1 MDVTDVRGLLG
12 LLLVDGSL
20 VLYRTPSGGY
30 IQLTITAGVK
40 ESAFLEDK
48 VTEFKTFFP
57 TEAQIN
63 PYKTPR
69 RANGKQTQ
77 VLRFR
82 CSTNKLRPVYNLLYP
97 SGERQITQPVLDL
110 LGAKAAAW
118 CWAESAEIGKRG
130 GAKLTRVGNTLT
142 EAMRLHTWL
151 QLLTGASGDVKLCR
165 KRPQIA
171 YSPEEAAKMR
181 DALIQYAPPS
191 RIHLFTGDV
200 PDVSAIRS
208 ARTELLLG
216 AGDAGFKGAQ
226 AASLVGNHSH

>member
-20 VLYRTPSGGY
+20 VLYRSPSGGY
-30 IQLTITAGVK
+30 IQLTITAGIR

-48 VTEFKTFFP
+48 VTEFRTFFP

-63 PYKTPR
+63 MYKTPR

-97 SGERQITQPVLDL
+97 AGERQITQPVLDL

-118 CWAESAEIGKRG
+118 CWAESADIGKRG
-130 GAKLTRVGNTLT
+130 GAKLTRVGNTLA
-142 EAMRLHTWL
+142 EAMRLQAWL
-151 QLLTGASGDVKLCR
+151 QILTGAKGEVKLCR
-165 KRPQIA
+165 KRPQIS
-171 YSPEEAAKMR
+171 YTPEETRKVR
-181 DALIQYAPPS
+181 EALIQYAPPS
-191 RIHLFTGDV
+191 RIHLFTGEV
-200 PDVSAIRS
+200 LDVSAIRS

-216 AGDAGFKGAQ
+216 EGNARPEGAKT
-226 AASLVGNHSH
+226 ASMA

>member
-20 VLYRTPSGGY
+20 VLYRSPSGGY
-30 IQLTITAGVK
+30 IQLTITAGIR

-48 VTEFKTFFP
+48 VAEFRTFFP
-57 TEAQIN
+57 TTAQIN
-63 PYKTPR
+63 TYKTPR

-97 SGERQITQPVLDL
+97 AGERQITQPVLDL

-118 CWAESAEIGKRG
+118 CWAESADIGKRG
-130 GAKLTRVGNTLT
+130 GAKLTRVGNTLA
-142 EAMRLHTWL
+142 EAMRLHAWL
-151 QLLTGASGDVKLCR
+151 QVLTGAKGEVKLCR
-165 KRPQIA
+165 KRPQIS
-171 YSPEEAAKMR
+171 YTPQEAVKVR
-181 DALIQYAPPS
+181 EALIQYAPPS

-216 AGDAGFKGAQ
+216 AGDARTQGTE
-226 AASLVGNHSH
+226 AAPLA